1 MPLEA
6 GRDAGTVLLARQ
18 SELGRHTCSVLARN
32 GRLTEIF
39 TGVSLLPCDS
49 RSTVAC
55 RMDWIL
61 GLQGRLAKKVS
72 MACCRVKPLH
82 QYMYAKAVAGAL
94 PSPACQVYDRSRFC
108 ALTNMHWIMTW
119 GSNAIKCGRVPK
131 RLLAVQVICR
141 RSYR

>member
-1 MPLEA
+1 MPLEG
-6 GRDAGTVLLARQ
+6 GREAERVLLARQ
-18 SELGRHTCSVLARN
+18 SELERHTCSVLARN
-32 GRLTEIF
+32 GRLTEMF

-61 GLQGRLAKKVS
+61 GLHGRLAKNVS

-94 PSPACQVYDRSRFC
+94 PSPACQIYDRSRLC
-108 ALTNMHWIMTW
+108 ALTNMHWTVTW
-119 GSNAIKCGRVPK
+119 GSNAINCGRVPK
-131 RLLAVQVICR
+131 RLLAGTGYCR